1 MNYAI
6 KLLEERIAH
15 HQKEINLAH
24 DYKVH
29 SSKIAALQSAID
41 ILQGEVIQGFCDWE
55 DNTLRVGGI
64 NINAKLYSFYLDQ
77 EIVITISRK
86 SENKNT
92 ASSTDKELEA
102 YCENLQRENEY
113 LRDIIGEVGIS
124 ISKIGEEK

>member
-24 DYKVH
+24 DYKGH

-113 LRDIIGEVGIS
+113 LRDIIGEVEIS
-124 ISKIGEEK
+124 ISKIKE